1 MSSKEKKELQVT
13 EKQAVEAPNGEP
25 TREGLMF
32 VPQVDIIEE
41 RDQITLRADL
51 PGVRR
56 ESVDIDVREGVLS
69 LTATQEPVS
78 ENWRTLHGE
87 YQVGGYARRFTLGER
102 IDQENIKAEMKD
114 GVLTLILPKAEEHKP
129 RKIAIR

>member
-13 EKQAVEAPNGEP
+13 DKQAVEAKNGEP

-41 RDQITLRADL
+41 HDQITLRADL
-51 PGVRR
+51 PGVKRD
-56 ESVDIDVREGVLS
+56 SVDIDVREGVLS
-69 LTATQEPVS
+69 LTAMQEPLL
-78 ENWRTLHGE
+78 ENWQTLHGE
-87 YQVGGYARRFTLGER
+87 YQIGGYARRFTLGER
-102 IDQENIKAEMKD
+102 IDQEKIQAEMKD
-114 GVLTLILPKAEEHKP
+114 GVLTLVLPKAEEHKP

>member
-32 VPQVDIIEE
+32 VPEVDIIEE

-56 ESVDIDVREGVLS
+56 ENVDIDVREGVLS
-69 LTATQEPVS
+69 LTATQEPLS
-78 ENWRTLHGE
+78 ERWQTLHGE

-102 IDQENIKAEMKD
+102 IDQEKIKAEMKD
-114 GVLTLILPKAEEHKP
+114 GVLTLVLPKAEEHKP